1 MGSVTCCFSRL
12 IHPTPSPPLRGE
24 GICAQPFCSLS
35 TFSSGLIFD
44 SEIVELFFEKVLCRE
59 ACVAQIAIDM
69 TPFFY
74 ATVIKEAQVFGDD
87 EWHDTIL
94 QALPKHQQ
102 SPNTTVAVLK
112 WVYAFKSDMESQDV
126 VL

>member
-1 MGSVTCCFSRL
+1 MGSLTCCFSGL

-44 SEIVELFFEKVLCRE
+44 SEIVELCFEKVLCRE

-74 ATVIKEAQVFGDD
+74 ATVIKEVQVFCDD
-87 EWHDTIL
+87 EWHGNISIL
-94 QALPKHQQ
+94 SASFLWFF
-102 SPNTTVAVLK
+102 VAKIRFFADNGRFFKIIVL
-112 WVYAFKSDMESQDV
+112 
-126 VL
+126 